1 MTRKMNVLVVGSG
14 AREHALAWA
23 LSKSAAVE
31 TVHAAPGNPG
41 MRDVAAIH
49 PVKHPDLRSLLP
61 LITRENI
68 RMAVIGPEAPLAAG
82 LADELRAAGILV
94 FGPGPEGALLEGSKS
109 HAKKFMDRHGIP
121 TARWDLCTTA
131 EEARRALDSRHAP
144 FVVKADGLAAGKGV
158 VVTQSREEA
167 LDAARGMLEG
177 GRHGE
182 AGKKIV
188 IEDGLAGNELTILAL
203 TDGTTYRLH
212 SPSQDH
218 KRAFDGDKG
227 PNTGGMG
234 AYSPV
239 PWVGG
244 ALLERICRR
253 IISPTVEG
261 LKKDGIPY
269 CGVIYAGLMIDSD
282 GEPRVIE
289 YNVRFGDPEAQ
300 VVLPVLE
307 GDFAELILACCEGR
321 LSEITWKSP
330 SRWAVDVVMSSGGYP
345 GQFEKGKKIEGL
357 EKASELE
364 DFVIFHGGTELS
376 DDGCLVTSGGRV
388 VSAVGIGNSLPDALK
403 KAYEGVSLI
412 SFDGMHFR
420 RDIGRKALL

>member
-1 MTRKMNVLVVGSG
+1 
-14 AREHALAWA
+14 
-23 LSKSAAVE
+23 
-31 TVHAAPGNPG
+31 
-41 MRDVAAIH
+41 
-49 PVKHPDLRSLLP
+49 LP
-61 LITRENI
+61 IINRENI
-68 RMAVIGPEAPLAAG
+68 RMAVIGPEAPLTAG
-82 LADELRAAGILV
+82 LADDLRAAGILA
-94 FGPGPEGALLEGSKS
+94 FGPGREGALLEGSKS

-131 EEARRALDSRHAP
+131 EEARSALDSRHAP

-167 LDAARGMLEG
+167 LDAARGMLER

-188 IEDGLAGNELTILAL
+188 IEDGLAGDELTILAL
-203 TDGTTYRLH
+203 TDGTTYRLL

-239 PWVGG
+239 PWLGSE
-244 ALLERICRR
+244 LLEKICSRVL
-253 IISPTVEG
+253 SPTVEG

-269 CGVIYAGLMIDSD
+269 CGVIYAGLMIDGK
-282 GEPRVIE
+282 GEPSVIE

-307 GDFAELILACCEGR
+307 GDFAELLLACCESR
-321 LSEITWKSP
+321 LSEIKWKDP
-330 SRWAVDVVMSSGGYP
+330 SRWAVDVVIASGGYP
-345 GQFEKGKKIEGL
+345 GHFEKGKKIEGL

-364 DFVIFHGGTELS
+364 DFVIFHGGTERS

-388 VSAVGIGNSLPDALK
+388 LSAVGLGNSLTDALK

>member
-1 MTRKMNVLVVGSG
+1 MTKKMNVLVIGSG

-23 LSKSAAVE
+23 LSRSAVVE

-41 MRDVAAIH
+41 MKDVAVIH
-49 PVKHPDLRSLLP
+49 PVQDTDLRSLLP
-61 LITRENI
+61 IINRENI
-68 RMAVIGPEAPLAAG
+68 RMAVIGPEAPLTAG
-82 LADELRAAGILV
+82 LADDLRAAGILA
-94 FGPGPEGALLEGSKS
+94 FGPGREGALLEGSKS

-131 EEARRALDSRHAP
+131 EEARSALDSRHAP

-167 LDAARGMLEG
+167 LDAARGMLER

-188 IEDGLAGNELTILAL
+188 IEDGLAGDELTILAL
-203 TDGTTYRLH
+203 TDGTTYRLL

-239 PWVGG
+239 PWLGSE
-244 ALLERICRR
+244 LLEKICSRVL
-253 IISPTVEG
+253 SPTVEG

-269 CGVIYAGLMIDSD
+269 CGVIYAGLMIDGK
-282 GEPRVIE
+282 GEPSVIE

-307 GDFAELILACCEGR
+307 GDFAELLLACCESR
-321 LSEITWKSP
+321 LSEIKWKDP
-330 SRWAVDVVMSSGGYP
+330 SRWAVDVVIASGGYP
-345 GQFEKGKKIEGL
+345 GHLKGKKDRRPG
-357 EKASELE
+357 K
-364 DFVIFHGGTELS
+364 
-376 DDGCLVTSGGRV
+376 
-388 VSAVGIGNSLPDALK
+388 GIGT
-403 KAYEGVSLI
+403 
-412 SFDGMHFR
+412 R
-420 RDIGRKALL
+420 RFCDFPRRYRTFG